1 MLKYKLKFFHLFLFF
16 FIFVLHQYLYLDFFP
31 NENSKLGHDFEY
43 FLPNFI
49 FGKVWFQK
57 NFLSLPWFN
66 PALCC
71 GIPFHADPQTG
82 FYSIQQIFYILFE
95 PITATKIL
103 FTYFS
108 FFGFLG
114 MYLLLRKNFKIS
126 FLISLLGATMFIF
139 NGFFIFRFIVG
150 HIAYINFSLIP
161 IYCYFLIESFTNK
174 NIFLKKVYLA
184 LSALVLSSFFYS
196 GASPIMPLLIIC
208 IFSILLFFYLK
219 TNDLNVI
226 LFCSLKSF
234 FIAFLISSS
243 KITASLF
250 FLKNFNRKIQPIY
263 FENSIEYLNVIFKS
277 LFFFPDLKY
286 FNQNILNKNINNFSI
301 HEIEYGIT
309 FIPLFIF
316 LLFLLNFKKFFKL
329 QNFNKVFLFSL
340 GIFVLP
346 IFLNINLFNF
356 QSFWNSIP
364 IIGSSWVQVRW
375 SAIYIIPLILFTVII
390 LEKLNFNKYKIL
402 ILIPLFFAIF
412 FQNIYRDKS
421 YYNSQLYDPKDMVE
435 LSQKLND
442 TNFVKNFSINGYATV
457 VNKDDQIILN
467 NLKRNDYFAFNLSSA
482 YCYQPLF
489 GYNLEKFPNN
499 NILFNKKVKL
509 SPERDL
515 IIGELNNINDKK
527 KFNFFNPSCFLFPNE
542 NNCLPGDL
550 FDKTK
555 ENSLKDFLNYK
566 KFDFRKNIVQNI
578 SDYLSLVSLI
588 MVIIFL
594 IRNLYLYKKT

>member
-16 FIFVLHQYLYLDFFP
+16 LIFVFHQYLYLDFFP
-31 NENSKLGHDFEY
+31 NENNKLGHDFEY

-139 NGFFIFRFIVG
+139 NGFFIFRSIIG

-174 NIFLKKVYLA
+174 NNFLKKVYLA

-234 FIAFLISSS
+234 IIAFLISSS

-286 FNQNILNKNINNFSI
+286 FNKNILNKNINSFSI

-316 LLFLLNFKKFFKL
+316 LLFLLNFKKFSKL
-329 QNFNKVFLFSL
+329 RNFNKVFLFSL
-340 GIFVLP
+340 GIFILP
-346 IFLNINLFNF
+346 IFLNTNLFNF

-375 SAIYIIPLILFTVII
+375 SAIYIIPLIFFTVII

-442 TNFVKNFSINGYATV
+442 KNFKKNFSINGYATV

-499 NILFNKKVKL
+499 NISFNKKVKL
-509 SPERDL
+509 SPERNL
-515 IIGELNNINDKK
+515 IIGELNNTNDKK
-527 KFNFFNPSCFLFPNE
+527 KFNFFNPSCFLFPDE

-555 ENSLKDFLNYK
+555 KKNLENFLNYK
-566 KFDFRKNIVQNI
+566 KFDFRKNIFQNI
-578 SDYLSLVSLI
+578 SDYLSLVSLF

>member
-139 NGFFIFRFIVG
+139 NGFFIFRSIIG

-161 IYCYFLIESFTNK
+161 IYCYFLIESFTNE

-196 GASPIMPLLIIC
+196 GAIPIMPFLIIC

-219 TNDLNVI
+219 TNDLNFI
-226 LFCSLKSF
+226 LFCPLKSF
-234 FIAFLISSS
+234 
-243 KITASLF
+243 
-250 FLKNFNRKIQPIY
+250 
-263 FENSIEYLNVIFKS
+263 
-277 LFFFPDLKY
+277 
-286 FNQNILNKNINNFSI
+286 
-301 HEIEYGIT
+301 
-309 FIPLFIF
+309 
-316 LLFLLNFKKFFKL
+316 LLHF
-329 QNFNKVFLFSL
+329 
-340 GIFVLP
+340 
-346 IFLNINLFNF
+346 
-356 QSFWNSIP
+356 
-364 IIGSSWVQVRW
+364 
-375 SAIYIIPLILFTVII
+375 
-390 LEKLNFNKYKIL
+390 
-402 ILIPLFFAIF
+402 
-412 FQNIYRDKS
+412 
-421 YYNSQLYDPKDMVE
+421 
-435 LSQKLND
+435 
-442 TNFVKNFSINGYATV
+442 
-457 VNKDDQIILN
+457 
-467 NLKRNDYFAFNLSSA
+467 
-482 YCYQPLF
+482 
-489 GYNLEKFPNN
+489 
-499 NILFNKKVKL
+499 
-509 SPERDL
+509 
-515 IIGELNNINDKK
+515 
-527 KFNFFNPSCFLFPNE
+527 
-542 NNCLPGDL
+542 
-550 FDKTK
+550 
-555 ENSLKDFLNYK
+555 
-566 KFDFRKNIVQNI
+566 
-578 SDYLSLVSLI
+578 
-588 MVIIFL
+588 
-594 IRNLYLYKKT
+594 

>member
-219 TNDLNVI
+219 TNDLSVI
-226 LFCSLKSF
+226 LFCSFKSF
-234 FIAFLISSS
+234 IIAFLISSS

-375 SAIYIIPLILFTVII
+375 SAIYIIPLIFFTVII

-402 ILIPLFFAIF
+402 IIIPLFFAIF

-435 LSQKLND
+435 LSQKLNN
-442 TNFVKNFSINGYATV
+442 TNFVENFSINGYATV

-515 IIGELNNINDKK
+515 IIGELNNTNDKK

-555 ENSLKDFLNYK
+555 EKNLENFLNYK

-578 SDYLSLVSLI
+578 SDYLSLFSLI

>member
-139 NGFFIFRFIVG
+139 NGFFIFRSIIG

-161 IYCYFLIESFTNK
+161 IYCYFLIESFTNE

-219 TNDLNVI
+219 TNDLSVI
-226 LFCSLKSF
+226 LFCSFKSF
-234 FIAFLISSS
+234 IIAFLISSS

-375 SAIYIIPLILFTVII
+375 SAIYIIPLIFFTVII

-402 ILIPLFFAIF
+402 IIIPLFFAIF

-435 LSQKLND
+435 LSQKLNN
-442 TNFVKNFSINGYATV
+442 TNFVENFSINGYATV

-515 IIGELNNINDKK
+515 IIGELNNTNDKK

-555 ENSLKDFLNYK
+555 EKNLENFLNYK

-578 SDYLSLVSLI
+578 SDYLSLFSLI